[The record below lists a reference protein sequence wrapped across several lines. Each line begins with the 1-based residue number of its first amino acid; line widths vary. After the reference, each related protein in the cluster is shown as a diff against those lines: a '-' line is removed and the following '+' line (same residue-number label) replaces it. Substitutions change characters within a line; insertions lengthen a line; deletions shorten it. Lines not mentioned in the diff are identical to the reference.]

1 MNPHPEL
8 LIHSAGIPGLAP
20 APRRPGRWAAVEPQL
35 LHWLGRLAPIS
46 LAQMDAVALLD
57 RTDTKYLLTTDQ
69 LLAALAGLS
78 QDYRVLDIHGVR
90 LSAYETLYFDT
101 PDFRLYRQHHD
112 GRRRRYKVRSR
123 HYVETDRSFFE
134 VKLKA
139 GDGRTHKRRI
149 ETPALA
155 TRWSPALVSALD
167 TRELCLTTAPLTPA
181 LTNEF
186 SRITL
191 VGRHEPERVTLDL
204 NLQFRAAGRTVAL
217 PGLVVAEV
225 KQAGRPRQSA
235 FVRRMRAAHLHPT
248 SFSKYCIGAALL
260 YPDLKHNHFK
270 PALRQ
275 VSQLLKGNAHVA

>member
-1 MNPHPEL
+1 MNPRLEL
-8 LIHSAGIPGLAP
+8 LTYPARAPRLAP
-20 APRRPGRWAAVEPQL
+20 APRRPAHWAAVEPQL
-35 LHWLGRLAPIS
+35 LDWLGQLAPIS

-57 RTDTKYLLTTDQ
+57 RTDTKYLLTLDQ
-69 LLAALAGLS
+69 LLAALAGLRH
-78 QDYRVLDIHGVR
+78 DYWVLDIDGVR
-90 LSAYETLYFDT
+90 LSAYETVYFDT

-112 GRRRRYKVRSR
+112 GRRRRFKVRSR
-123 HYVETDRSFFE
+123 HYIETGRSFFE
-134 VKLKA
+134 VKLKV
-139 GDGRTHKRRI
+139 GNGRTHKRRL
-149 ETPALA
+149 ETAAFA
-155 TRWSPALVSALD
+155 TRCSPALVSALD
-167 TRELCLTTAPLTPA
+167 SREAPLASAPLAPA

-191 VGRHEPERVTLDL
+191 VGRREPERVTLDL
-204 NLQFRAAGRTVAL
+204 DLRFQAAGRAAAL

-235 FVRRMRAAHLHPT
+235 FARQMRAAHLHPA

-275 VSQLLKGNAHVA
+275 VSQLLKGAAHVD